1 MQKFISYFR
10 VSTKRQGESGLGL
23 EAQEAAV
30 ARYVQ
35 SVGGTL
41 VTPPYIEIESGT
53 HSERPEL
60 KKAIAH
66 AKRAKAVLLVARL
79 DRLSRNVH
87 FISSLMESKV
97 DFVAVDN
104 PTANALTIHILA
116 AVAQEEARAISYRTK
131 AALQAAKARG
141 TLLGSSRPGHWEGR
155 EEKRMEGQKKATE
168 KAAKAKKEKRLV
180 DVADLVPTLKELKE
194 EGLSL
199 RAIAQRMEERGETSP
214 SGSPWNPMM
223 VMRLLK

>member
-1 MQKFISYFR
+1 MQKFIAYYR
-10 VSTKRQGESGLGL
+10 VSTKRQGISGLGL

-35 SVGGTL
+35 SVGGVL
-41 VTPPYIEIESGT
+41 VTPPYTEIESGT

-79 DRLSRNVH
+79 DRLSRNVA
-87 FISSLMESKV
+87 FVSSLMDAKI
-97 DFVAVDN
+97 DFIACDN
-104 PTANALTIHILA
+104 PHATPLTIHILA
-116 AVAQEEARAISYRTK
+116 AVAQEEARAISARTK
-131 AALQAAKARG
+131 AALEAAKARG

-155 EEKRMEGQKKATE
+155 EDRRAAGQKKATE
-168 KAAKAKKEKRLV
+168 KAAKAKKEKHLV
-180 DVADLVPTLKELKE
+180 DVADLLPTIRELKE
-194 EGLSL
+194 DGLSL

>member
-1 MQKFISYFR
+1 MQKFISYYR